1 MNYGLGGTMK
11 TVAAGCASVLL
22 LLSSG
27 LASAAPTQLYGKA
40 ISISYSVTAN
50 AVAEDGTTSS
60 RPRSVQR
67 TIYISSKGRVFSR
80 SERQAGRNSDTVE
93 RGPDATGG
101 HFSFQGNRLIGVN
114 TNFISGAGQLVVS
127 FDSSFQSCTASI
139 TLGRE
144 SGKAFKFKGLNGK
157 TFTATGTPTV
167 STPSCSIREGNP
179 F

>member
-1 MNYGLGGTMK
+1 MK
-11 TVAAGCASVLL
+11 ALAICSVALL
-22 LLSSG
+22 LP
-27 LASAAPTQLYGKA
+27 ASAALAAPAQLYGKA

-50 AVAEDGTTSS
+50 AVAEDGTTSN
-60 RPRSVQR
+60 RPRTVQR
-67 TIYISSKGRVFSR
+67 TIYVSSKGRVFSR
-80 SERQAGRNSDTVE
+80 SDRQAGRNSDTVE
-93 RGPDATGG
+93 RGPEATSG
-101 HFSFQGNRLIGVN
+101 HFSFQGNRLVGVN
-114 TNFISGAGQLVVS
+114 TSFISGAGQLVVS

-139 TLGRE
+139 MLGRE

>member
-1 MNYGLGGTMK
+1 MRVL
-11 TVAAGCASVLL
+11 ALSSIALL
-22 LLSSG
+22 LP
-27 LASAAPTQLYGKA
+27 ASTAFAAPAQLYGKA

-50 AVAEDGTTSS
+50 AVAEDGTTSN
-60 RPRSVQR
+60 RPRTVQR
-67 TIYISSKGRVFSR
+67 TIYVSSKGRVFSR
-80 SERQAGRNSDTVE
+80 SDRQAGRNAETVE
-93 RGPDATGG
+93 RGPESTGG
-101 HFSFQGNRLIGVN
+101 HFSFQGNRLVGVN

>member
-1 MNYGLGGTMK
+1 MRVL
-11 TVAAGCASVLL
+11 ALSSIALL
-22 LLSSG
+22 LQ
-27 LASAAPTQLYGKA
+27 ASTAFAAPAQLYGKA

-50 AVAEDGTTSS
+50 AVAEDGTTSN
-60 RPRSVQR
+60 RPRTVQR
-67 TIYISSKGRVFSR
+67 TIYVSSKGRVFSR
-80 SERQAGRNSDTVE
+80 SDRQAGRNADTVE
-93 RGPDATGG
+93 RGPESTSG
-101 HFSFQGNRLIGVN
+101 HFSFQGNRLVGVN